1 MGKKDYQKEHTDTL
15 LDDYVIA
22 RLKSH
27 GNNFEILIKPV
38 TVESF
43 KGGKDVDILE
53 NMPVDKIF
61 SDAVNGKEPAA
72 DDLEKSFDTTDV
84 EEIAKIIL
92 RKGDVQI
99 TTEQRR
105 KRQEEKRK
113 DIINRIVRNSMNPQT
128 GGPHPPIRIENA
140 LKEANVHI
148 DPFKPISLQMDEI
161 VDSIKALI
169 PLSFKKL
176 SVSVKVTGDLY
187 GKIYGDLKEIATITE
202 EDWLPD
208 GRWRGVVK
216 IPAGIKDEFFAKIK
230 DKTKGKVELELLN

>member
-15 LDDYVIA
+15 LDEYVIA
-22 RLKSH
+22 RLRSH
-27 GNNFEILIKPV
+27 GNDFEILIKPEA
-38 TVESF
+38 VETF
-43 KGGKDVDILE
+43 KSGRDVDILE
-53 NMPVDKIF
+53 NMPVDKVF
-61 SDAVNGKEPAA
+61 SDAMNGEEPTKEDVMEAF
-72 DDLEKSFDTTDV
+72 ETSDV

-92 RKGDVQI
+92 KKGDVQI

-148 DPFKPISLQMDEI
+148 DPFKPVSLQMNEI

-176 SVSVKVTGDLY
+176 SVSVTVTGDIY
-187 GKIYGDLKEIATITE
+187 GKIYGDLKEMATITE
-202 EDWLPD
+202 ENWLPD

-216 IPAGIKDEFFAKIK
+216 IPAGMKDEFFAKLK
-230 DKTKGKVELELLN
+230 DKTKGKVKLELLN